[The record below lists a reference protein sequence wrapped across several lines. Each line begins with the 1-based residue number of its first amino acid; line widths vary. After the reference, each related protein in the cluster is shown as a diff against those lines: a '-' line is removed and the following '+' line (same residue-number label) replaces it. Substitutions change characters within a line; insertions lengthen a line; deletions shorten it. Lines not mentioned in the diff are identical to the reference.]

1 MAFFNTACSEQ
12 PPRTDTEFG
21 ICDREDGTPAYTTL
35 VEEPARVAT
44 VCNPEGKE
52 VTFTA
57 IDSCLPLPADR
68 RRCDGMLTT
77 DDTLYLVELKNMGT
91 GGWIAEALDQ
101 LESTIELLHENEDLT
116 RFRYRKAFA
125 CNRRRRRFQEVDHER
140 GQRCFDKYK
149 FRLDIHA
156 TITI

>member
-1 MAFFNTACSEQ
+1 MAFFNTPCSEQ
-12 PPRTDTEFG
+12 PPRTDAEFG

-35 VEEPARVAT
+35 IEEPARVAT
-44 VCNPEGKE
+44 VHNPEGKE

-57 IDSCLPLPADR
+57 IDNCLALPPDR

-77 DDTLYLVELKNMGT
+77 DDTLYLVELKNVRT
-91 GGWIAEALDQ
+91 GWIQDALEQ

-116 RFRYRKAFA
+116 NFRLRKAFA
-125 CNRRRRRFQEVDHER
+125 CNRRHARFQEVDHER
-140 GQRCFDKYK
+140 NQRCFREYG

-156 TITI
+156 TVTI